1 MTTRRNL
8 IVLLTTA
15 VGVSVAFAAG
25 ALRLPD
31 AIRQLPN
38 SLEWQNAELTYQTA
52 QRSLD
57 SARAAAGLKVNVG
70 TDASASF
77 PVTTPNNGSSGTVSV
92 NANASLSV
100 LPWSSAYDGVRTAER
115 ALYRAALDRADTRN
129 TLALNTAQNYF
140 NARVGALDL
149 ENAKRAES
157 LAAQQLTVAERQAQA
172 GQVSKDSLETTR
184 KNLENAKLTTLQ
196 AQQNADLT
204 RLQLFQALSLP
215 ISADT
220 LETAPQQRA
229 LPTGTLE
236 ALLAQALQR
245 RADVQKAVSRVGDA
259 EDSLRVAERDRWLPN
274 ATVTTSVGQGQGG
287 SSVSGSLNVGQ
298 GTLTVSGS
306 TPVTGTNTQPT
317 SVTLGA
323 SLSIPLVNASADA
336 KISSAQTSLESARKS
351 LEATRQSAS
360 LDVRQ
365 KFNDATLQ
373 TRKLEYQKKVLE
385 NAQSAL
391 ETAKKRFELGSIT
404 ALEVT
409 SAQNTVFQAGRDLEA
424 QTATQQLSVYKLE
437 NAIGT
442 LEILQGGNS

>member
-1 MTTRRNL
+1 MTTRRHL
-8 IVLLTTA
+8 IATITTLI
-15 VGVSVAFAAG
+15 GVSVAFAAG
-25 ALRLPD
+25 TLRLPD
-31 AIRQLPN
+31 ALRQLPN

-77 PVTTPNNGSSGTVSV
+77 PLTTPNSGSSGSVSV

-100 LPWSSAYDGVRTAER
+100 LPWSSTYDGVRSAER
-115 ALYRAALDRADTRN
+115 ALFRAALDRTDTRN
-129 TLALNTAQNYF
+129 TLALNTVQNYF
-140 NARVGALDL
+140 NARVAALDV
-149 ENAKRAES
+149 ENAKRAEN
-157 LAAQQLTVAERQAQA
+157 LAAQQLTVAERQLQS
-172 GQVSKDSLETTR
+172 GQVSRDSLENTR
-184 KNLENAKLTTLQ
+184 KTLENAKVTTLQ
-196 AQQNADLT
+196 AQQNAELT

-215 ISADT
+215 VSDDT
-220 LETAPQQRA
+220 LETAPQPRA
-229 LPTGTLE
+229 LPSGTLE
-236 ALLAQALQR
+236 ALTARALQR
-245 RADVQKAVSRVGDA
+245 RGDVQRAVSRVGDA
-259 EDSLRVAERDRWLPN
+259 EDSLRIAQRDRWLPN

-317 SVTLGA
+317 SVTVGA
-323 SLSIPLVNASADA
+323 SLSIPVVNGSADA
-336 KISSAQTSLESARKS
+336 KITSAQTSLESAKKS
-351 LEATRQSAS
+351 LEAARQSAS

-373 TRKLEYQKKVLE
+373 TRKVEYQRKVLE
-385 NAQSAL
+385 TAQNAL
-391 ETAKKRFELGSIT
+391 ETARKRFELGSIT

-409 SAQNTVFQAGRDLEA
+409 SAQNTVFQAQRDLET

-437 NAIGT
+437 NAIGA